1 MISVVMTTYNGE
13 RFLLPQLQSLCNQKR
28 KPDEVVI
35 CDDCSEDQTR
45 TRIEEFISVNK
56 LKNWTLYKNEERLGY
71 ISNYRKALALATGDI
86 VFLCDQDDIWHED
99 KIAEMAGIME
109 RDFCIKA
116 LVCGY
121 CVIDSHGDPLEKQPP
136 KFYTTRVTQPNLTR
150 VRGSQVLY
158 KNIAQGCAGAYRR
171 SVVLQYTDSKDELLI
186 AHDWALNMLAHEQNG
201 LYFLNRELLQYR
213 LHGNNAIGITTQK
226 RDHALAKDLC
236 ALESS
241 KKLPLSAKS
250 ITELDRITRF
260 YRVRIRWLRE
270 REISIWLEGLIHFFP
285 LIIRCF
291 WKQYLKDFFL
301 GS

>member
-1 MISVVMTTYNGE
+1 MISVVMTTYNGGE
-13 RFLLPQLQSLCNQKR
+13 FLLPQLQSLCNQKR
-28 KPDEVVI
+28 RPDEVVI

-45 TRIEEFISVNK
+45 TCIEEFIALNK

-71 ISNYRKALALATGDI
+71 ISNYRKALALAKGDI
-86 VFLCDQDDIWHED
+86 VFLCDQDDVWHED

-109 RDFCIKA
+109 KDFRIKA

-121 CVIDSHGDPLEKQPP
+121 CVIDSQGNPLAKQPP
-136 KFYTTRVTQPNLTR
+136 KFYTTRFLQPYLTR
-150 VRGSQVLY
+150 VHGTQVLY

-171 SVVLQYTDSKDELLI
+171 PIISQYTVSKEGLLI
-186 AHDWALNMLAHEQNG
+186 AHDWSLNMLAHEQNG

-226 RDHALAKDLC
+226 RSYVLAKDLC

-241 KKLPLSAKS
+241 KNLPLSVKS

-260 YRVRIRWLRE
+260 YSTRIRWLQE
-270 REISIWLEGLIHFFP
+270 REISIWLEGLIQFFP

-291 WKQYLKDFFL
+291 WKQYLKDLF
-301 GS
+301 SNS